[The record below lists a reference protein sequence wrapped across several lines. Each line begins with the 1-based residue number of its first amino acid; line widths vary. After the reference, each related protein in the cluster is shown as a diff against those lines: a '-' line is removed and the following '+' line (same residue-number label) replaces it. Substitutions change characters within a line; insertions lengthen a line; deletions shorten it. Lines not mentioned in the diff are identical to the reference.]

1 MKAETQ
7 MEYFH
12 QDRMN
17 TTIRML
23 DDLGSALD
31 HMTHAHL
38 FGDEVDAPEGV
49 IGLASGRILRVVSID
64 QVPGMN
70 SRKLDDDVLVVHL
83 LEDGAI
89 AERICISS
97 IETVQTALPLK
108 RGDEPLVAPDKAK
121 ALAMETIKA
130 RGVIPD
136 NDVHLEYGMYADQ
149 HRTPFMHEI
158 VMQLEKRGPDDAFR
172 RKLWSLIPGSLVA
185 DDQVHDA
192 AAHGL
197 SDEEAGILR
206 QAVARDRI
214 YGEMI
219 RSYRPY
225 ISRDRWLTA
234 YRHA

>member
-38 FGDEVDAPEGV
+38 FGDQVDVPEGM
-49 IGLASGRILRVVSID
+49 IGLASGRVLRVVSID
-64 QVPGMN
+64 QIPSMN

-83 LEDGAI
+83 VDDRAI
-89 AERICISS
+89 AEKICISN

-108 RGDEPLVAPDKAK
+108 HGDEVLVAPEKAR

-136 NDVHLEYGMYADQ
+136 DDARLEYGMYADG

-158 VMQLEKRGPDDAFR
+158 VVQLEKRGPNDPFR
-172 RKLWSLIPGSLVA
+172 RKVWSLIPGSLIA
-185 DDQVHDA
+185 DDQVNHEA
-192 AAHGL
+192 AAGL
-197 SDEEAGILR
+197 SDEETGILR

-214 YGEMI
+214 YQDMI

-225 ISRDRWLTA
+225 VSRDRWLTP
-234 YRHA
+234 YRNA

>member
-1 MKAETQ
+1 

-23 DDLGSALD
+23 DDLGSALTS
-31 HMTHAHL
+31 MTHAHL
-38 FGDEVDAPEGV
+38 FGDEVDAPEGL

-83 LEDGAI
+83 VEGQAI
-89 AERICISS
+89 AERICISNV
-97 IETVQTALPLK
+97 ETVQTALPLK
-108 RGDEPLVAPDKAK
+108 RGDETLVAPDRAR

-136 NDVHLEYGMYADQ
+136 DDVRLEYGMYTDGD
-149 HRTPFMHEI
+149 RTPFMREI
-158 VMQLEKRGPDDAFR
+158 IMQLEKRGPNDPFR
-172 RKLWSLIPGSLVA
+172 RKLWSLIPGSLIA
-185 DDQVHDA
+185 DDQMHDA
-192 AAHGL
+192 AADGL
-197 SDEEAGILR
+197 SDEETGILR
-206 QAVARDRI
+206 QAMARDRV
-214 YGEMI
+214 YQEMI

-225 ISRDRWLTA
+225 VSRDRWLTP